1 MINLLNG
8 NIIVA
13 NTVITQKLD
22 LTSYI
27 ELNRVR
33 TILIKC
39 IDFLF

>member
-13 NTVITQKLD
+13 NTVISQKLD

-27 ELNRVR
+27 ELN
-33 TILIKC
+33 
-39 IDFLF
+39 